1 MIRPLAFLL
10 FILFLLKV
18 QPARGQSFNDS
29 LHYRVR
35 LSATGVINRTEKASS
50 YLLSNG
56 LKLGT
61 RHKRLET
68 NASANYVYGKQDS
81 QLSNN
86 DFNSTLDFNFH
97 SRLPRFYYWGLG
109 SFEKS
114 YSLKVINRTQ
124 AGGGVA
130 YSFLDRGDS
139 LFLNVSDGLLY
150 EYSSLEQPANSS
162 ESFHSI
168 IRNSLRLRMRYR
180 WRQWLTFESAG
191 FLQNS
196 LQNSGDY
203 LIRSS
208 TSLGIQVRKGITLTS
223 AFTYNKVSLTR
234 RENVLL
240 TFGITLDQW
249 F

>member
-1 MIRPLAFLL
+1 MRPALL
-10 FILFLLKV
+10 LILTLLLL
-18 QPARGQSFNDS
+18 QTQTASGQAFNDS

-35 LSATGVINRTEKASS
+35 FSGTGVINRTEKASS

-56 LKLGT
+56 LRLGT
-61 RHKRLET
+61 RYKRLDA
-68 NASANYVYGKQDS
+68 NAAANYIYGQQDK

-109 SFEKS
+109 GFEKS

-150 EYSSLEQPANSS
+150 EYSSLEQPTNTS
-162 ESFHSI
+162 ETFHSI
-168 IRNSLRLRMRYR
+168 IRNSLRLRLRYK
-180 WRQWLTFESAG
+180 WRQFITFESTS

-203 LIRSS
+203 LIRSN
-208 TSLGIQVRKGITLTS
+208 TSLGFQVRKGIALTS
-223 AFTYNKVSLTR
+223 AFTYNKVSLTN